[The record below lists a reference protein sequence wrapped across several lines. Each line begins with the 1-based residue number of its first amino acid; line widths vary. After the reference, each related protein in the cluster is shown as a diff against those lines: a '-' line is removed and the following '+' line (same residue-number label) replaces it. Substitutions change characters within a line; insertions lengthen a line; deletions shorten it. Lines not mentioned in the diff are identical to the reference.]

1 MVQRRVARLLDEKRP
16 VLGGRP
22 VPTNGG
28 GGAAQG
34 EGVETWGG
42 LAISLRSQM
51 DLEGFCPALVG
62 KKEVNSRSF

>member
-1 MVQRRVARLLDEKRP
+1 MGAGQYPQTEV
-16 VLGGRP
+16 
-22 VPTNGG
+22 